1 MPCSSAPCLG
11 LTPSRRRRLLEA
23 PGLPDAVLPFVLMLS
38 MTRSV
43 MLRSLCMIWRLNLAL
58 KCEMRTQKR
67 EQLPIRLSHRCS
79 SGISCLLGQTSPP
92 EIWSPCWLLLR
103 SRLETAWHKCRRI
116 LSGNAAPQKSKQSPV
131 HSSSSSG
138 LDLSSC
144 PGSPSQV
151 NDADLHHPISVHSK
165 VCSCCR
171 TRFGR
176 CENSQQKLL
185 KRSRA
190 FLCCNQ
196 RHTLL

>member
-1 MPCSSAPCLG
+1 
-11 LTPSRRRRLLEA
+11 
-23 PGLPDAVLPFVLMLS
+23 
-38 MTRSV
+38 

-58 KCEMRTQKR
+58 KCEMRTQER

-131 HSSSSSG
+131 HSSSSSSG

-176 CENSQQKLL
+176 CKNSQQKLL

-190 FLCCNQ
+190 FLRCNQ
-196 RHTLL
+196 RRTLLLNLFSKDEDSMITRFLFNHFFYSRIISAVEAL